1 MTPPKVH
8 VTGRESARFVWQ
20 FINMLLTDK
29 KAYID
34 FCTAY
39 DATVGDI
46 KQSVFLREL
55 QDYRDAAEELMTDE
69 PAAVWMTQGKY
80 SQEEIEAVL
89 AGLEASIAQIR
100 EWLTGIVTTQELGNV
115 EKTGQQFLCGS
126 SGGNAAGGG
135 SGMVKQGGN

>member
-1 MTPPKVH
+1 MTPRVH
-8 VTGRESARFVWQ
+8 VTGREAARFVWQ
-20 FINMLLTDK
+20 FIDMLLTDK

-69 PAAVWMTQGKY
+69 PAAVWVTQSKY
-80 SQEEIEAVL
+80 SEAEVEAVL

-100 EWLTGIVTTQELGNV
+100 EWLTGIVVASQELGNV
-115 EKTGQQFLCGS
+115 EKTGRVFCSSGS
-126 SGGNAAGGG
+126 SVAG
-135 SGMVKQGGN
+135 SGSDGVVKQGSN